1 MPPSAPRCP
10 DVAALVRASAVVRRE
25 PSSRTRPRT
34 SPDVLDIELAVT
46 LPANPMQVT
55 LAAGDPSVYG
65 GVLVGRSLHPDPT
78 KAVVLIRPSGTVAR
92 EGSMLAFFGVTCGAA
107 HGSLRVEM
115 TYALPLHDGDKV
127 TVRRVDG
134 S

>member
-1 MPPSAPRCP
+1 M
-10 DVAALVRASAVVRRE
+10 
-25 PSSRTRPRT
+25 
-34 SPDVLDIELAVT
+34 LDIELALT

-65 GVLVGRSLHPDPT
+65 GVLVGRSVHPDRT

-92 EGSMLAFFGVTCGAA
+92 EGSTLAFFGVTCASA
-107 HGSLRVEM
+107 QGSLRVEM
-115 TYALPLHDGDKV
+115 TYVLPLHDGDKV